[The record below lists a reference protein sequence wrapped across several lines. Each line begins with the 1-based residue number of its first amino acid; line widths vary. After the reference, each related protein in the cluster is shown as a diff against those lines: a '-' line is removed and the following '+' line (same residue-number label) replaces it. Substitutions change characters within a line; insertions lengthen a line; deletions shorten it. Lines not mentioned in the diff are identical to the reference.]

1 MYEVRA
7 SSVNVSITV
16 GSSALAVVAG
26 ISDAAATATA
36 HANAETA
43 LIDFLIV
50 KSIPFFFLILF
61 FLMSKMT
68 CLNTINYII

>member
-26 ISDAAATATA
+26 ISVAAATATA

-61 FLMSKMT
+61 FMSKMT